1 MPIVNPEIVTNP
13 VEKLG
18 GKFKLSPEAPTVAT
32 TPGDPPPPPA
42 ITVPEINGVP
52 QTQLPYPA
60 KNSYLSNA
68 IR

>member
-1 MPIVNPEIVTNP
+1 MPIITPEPVTKP
-13 VEKLG
+13 EVKLG
-18 GKFKLSPEAPTVAT
+18 GHLKLSPEAPLVAT